1 MEYFGL
7 IVLLT
12 VVFSFLFV
20 LANSSKIIDPLSSSC
35 IMTSVV
41 PILMKSPFVVLLEV
55 VVVCPPAGLIGLCV
69 RVVRQSCWARAREPD

>member
-7 IVLLT
+7 IDLLT

-20 LANSSKIIDPLSSSC
+20 LADSSKIIDPLSSSC

-41 PILMKSPFVVLLEV
+41 PILMKSPFVVLLEA

-69 RVVRQSCWARAREPD
+69 RVV